1 METGRRKHFGRVE
14 KHGKKEC
21 TAQNRA
27 AEGLRTKTVWKVD
40 LRMIQVFKKQD
51 VPSFKALKNTYA
63 TKVLLMLI
71 SPTYNVVNSYY
82 MFLLFYPG
90 REVYT
95 GGYFK
100 IKMYRHKHILLDIN
114 VEDS

>member
-1 METGRRKHFGRVE
+1 METGRRKYFGKVE
-14 KHGKKEC
+14 KHGRKEC

-27 AEGLRTKTVWKVD
+27 AEGLRTKAVWKLDFRV
-40 LRMIQVFKKQD
+40 IWVFKKQD
-51 VPSFKALKNTYA
+51 APCFIALKNTYA
-63 TKVLLMLI
+63 TKVLLMHI

-100 IKMYRHKHILLDIN
+100 IKMHRHKHILLDIN
-114 VEDS
+114 AEDS